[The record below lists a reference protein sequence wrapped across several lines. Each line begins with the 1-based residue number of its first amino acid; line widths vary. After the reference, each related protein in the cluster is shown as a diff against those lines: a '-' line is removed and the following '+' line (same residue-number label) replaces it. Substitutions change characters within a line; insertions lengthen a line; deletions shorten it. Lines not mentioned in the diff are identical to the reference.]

1 MNGTDFLGIKFLTLP
16 GRAPNEISPEAILLE
31 CESISRKVNVEPS
44 KSKAAEKY
52 LRFSLIRKFK
62 KKTTHHFGGIF
73 FARSSENVKKR
84 VIFDF

>member
-1 MNGTDFLGIKFLTLP
+1 M
-16 GRAPNEISPEAILLE
+16 EIRPEAILLD
-31 CESISRKVNVEPS
+31 CVSISWKVNVEPS

-52 LRFSLIRKFK
+52 FRFSLIKNP
-62 KKTTHHFGGIF
+62 TTHHFGGIF